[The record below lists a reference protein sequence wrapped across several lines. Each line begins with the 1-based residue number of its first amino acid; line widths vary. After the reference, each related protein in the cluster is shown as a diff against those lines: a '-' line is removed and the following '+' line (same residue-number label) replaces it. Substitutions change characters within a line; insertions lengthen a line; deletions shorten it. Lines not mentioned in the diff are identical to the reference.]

1 MTDKIVLE
9 IDTEG
14 ADEIVA
20 AWLRLRLKWCEEER
34 ETLTHDE
41 DKQDNLKDT
50 EAMRRVLNF
59 IVGDFE
65 YE

>member
-20 AWLRLRLKWCEEER
+20 AWLRLRLKWCEEEIG
-34 ETLTHDE
+34 TLTHDE

-59 IVGDFE
+59 ITGDFE